1 MENVIFSS
9 CLELKKAMESDP
21 RFILLKEKEEKA
33 LKDEE
38 VVSLI
43 TKKEAILMEYSSILS
58 YKKKDDPEVIS
69 IEKKLHQVKL
79 QLDLH
84 PLVKEYNEQYKIVKN
99 IIMEIN
105 EQIPNYKR
113 IDVIEIL
120 VNGLEKTTTQKIRRY
135 GANVE

>member
-1 MENVIFSS
+1 MLMENVILSS

-69 IEKKLHQVKL
+69 IEKKLHQAKL

-105 EQIPNYKR
+105 DIIFSPFQKKIL
-113 IDVIEIL
+113 DIE
-120 VNGLEKTTTQKIRRY
+120 VK
-135 GANVE
+135 

>member
-69 IEKKLHQVKL
+69 IEKKLHQAKL

-105 EQIPNYKR
+105 DIIFSPFQKKIL
-113 IDVIEIL
+113 DIE
-120 VNGLEKTTTQKIRRY
+120 VK
-135 GANVE
+135 